1 MVFKIAYYEY
11 IGVYKNRTHKRMN
24 HHPLKKIWKTFDEI
38 RSASC
43 LPDISLFTSRVLKS
57 ISDSF
62 EIEKSLFIFY
72 RDNHSLGWANR
83 NLHEKWIS
91 AYKDYYYA
99 LDPLHMVSIN
109 NDEEYL
115 VARSSHKAEVIR
127 LGELVD
133 YSHLQTTE
141 YYNDFL
147 RKQGIFYEI
156 TTYLRSKDRVLGII
170 DLFRPKCGKDFSEEE
185 IDIMKIL
192 SRYITLTLENM
203 DLTYRNSIQDI
214 IFGANTIEPGNNLNV
229 INRLFNLSRRETEVF
244 IHILKGLRNSEIAA
258 SLFISETTV
267 KRHIQNICEKLGV
280 NNRTSIIHRILKG
293 LDIVNI

>member
-1 MVFKIAYYEY
+1 MLFKIAYYEY
-11 IGVYKNRTHKRMN
+11 IGVYKNRTHKRMD
-24 HHPLKKIWKTFDEI
+24 HYPLNKIWKIFDEI

-43 LPDISLFTSRVLKS
+43 LPDISLFTSRVLNS

-62 EIEKSLFIFY
+62 EIEKSLFVFY
-72 RDNHSLGWANR
+72 RDNLSLGWANR

-91 AYKDYYYA
+91 AYKGYYYA
-99 LDPLHMVSIN
+99 LDPLQMVSIN
-109 NDEEYL
+109 SDKEYL

-133 YSHLQTTE
+133 YSYLQATE

-156 TTYLRSKDRVLGII
+156 TAYLRSKDRVLGII

-185 IDIMKIL
+185 IDIMRIL

-203 DLTYRNSIQDI
+203 DLTYRNNIQDV
-214 IFGANTIEPGNNLNV
+214 IFGANTIGPGNNLNI

-293 LDIVNI
+293 LYC